1 MTQQAVRVPG
11 SPRTAALLLT
21 LLVAAAAA
29 GVAGAADAPA
39 ARADAGPA
47 SSPAGE
53 PSGIAWRQAST
64 DAEVDAAFAEARRDR
79 KPLFLYWGA
88 VWCPPCNQVKATV
101 FNRADFVERSR
112 AFVPVYVDGDRPGAQ
127 KLGARFHV
135 SGYPTMVLFA
145 PEGTEVTRLPGEVD
159 PSRYGEV
166 MTLALDARRPART
179 VLAAA
184 LDGAELQPADWRLLA
199 WYSWETDEQQL
210 VPAEQLPRVLQRLA
224 ARCPP
229 SEREAATRLW
239 LKALAARGAKGKGK
253 STSVP
258 APSPADGARL
268 LAVLR
273 DPATVRRHVDVLEN
287 EPAALMRA
295 TGGGAPDARLVAAY
309 DAAMRGLQADAG
321 LSRADRLGAL
331 DARIEL
337 AGLGGRRVSGALQDE
352 VRAAADE
359 ADRAIVDGY
368 ERQAVIPSAAELL
381 DEAGLSEPARR
392 LLEANLAR
400 SHSPYYLMT
409 ALGDLAARHGD
420 RAAALRWHRD
430 AWAASV
436 GPATR
441 LQWGARYVRALTE
454 LAPQDEAAIQDVAL
468 RVLDEAAA
476 EPDAFYERSARAL
489 QRIGTLLRGWNANGA
504 HAAAYDR
511 FAVRVQAICTRL
523 PAADPQRAACEA
535 VLSTKPVA

>member
-1 MTQQAVRVPG
+1 MREAHVSALRPLRVALLALG
-11 SPRTAALLLT
+11 LAALGGPALR
-21 LLVAAAAA
+21 A
-29 GVAGAADAPA
+29 AGAADAPPQGA
-39 ARADAGPA
+39 ASGPTTSLAGD
-47 SSPAGE
+47 
-53 PSGIAWRQAST
+53 PSGVAWRQVST
-64 DAEVDAAFAEARRDR
+64 DAGVDAAFAEARRDR

-101 FNRADFVERSR
+101 FNRADFIERAR

-135 SGYPTMVLFA
+135 SGYPTMVLFS
-145 PEGTEVTRLPGEVD
+145 PEGTELTRLPGEVD
-159 PSRYGEV
+159 PARYGEV
-166 MTLALDARRPART
+166 LTLALDARRPAKA

-184 LDGAELQPADWRLLA
+184 LGGAELQGADWRLLA
-199 WYSWETDEQQL
+199 WYSWDTDEQQL
-210 VPAEQLPRVLQRLA
+210 VPGDQLARVLQRLA
-224 ARCPP
+224 ARCPS

-239 LKALAARGAKGKGK
+239 LKALAARGAKGK
-253 STSVP
+253 SAP
-258 APSPADGARL
+258 APSASPADGARL
-268 LAVLR
+268 LALLR
-273 DPATVRRHVDVLEN
+273 DPAAVHRHLDVLEDDA
-287 EPAALMRA
+287 PALVRA
-295 TGGGAPDARLVAAY
+295 TGAATPDTRLVAAY
-309 DAAMRGLQADAG
+309 YAAMRAMQGDAS

-331 DARIEL
+331 EARLEL
-337 AGLGGRRVSGALQDE
+337 AKLGGRHVPRALQDE

-409 ALGDLAARHGD
+409 ALGEIAARHGD
-420 RAAALRWHRD
+420 RAAALRWHRE
-430 AWAASV
+430 AWGASV

-454 LAPQDEAAIQDVAL
+454 LAPRDEATVQEVAL

-476 EPDAFYERSARAL
+476 EPDAFYERSARSL
-489 QRIGTLLRGWNANGA
+489 KRIGAVLRAWNANGA
-504 HAAAYDR
+504 HAAVWDR
-511 FAVRVQAICTRL
+511 FAARVQDLCAQL

-535 VLSTKPVA
+535 VVSAKPVA